1 MNNKGKLIVLE
12 GVDGSG
18 KSTQFKRLC
27 ETLKSEGLE
36 FRRLVFPRY
45 DNESSAL
52 IRMYLDGEFGDDPDC
67 VNAYAASLF
76 FAVDRYASYISEWK
90 EYYLSGGILLSDRY
104 TSSNAVH
111 QGGKLEPD
119 ERRSFFD
126 WLYDLEYV
134 KLGLPKPDLVV
145 YLDVDA
151 EISKRR
157 IEKRALKKG
166 IKADI
171 HERDLAFIQKGI
183 ESGRMAAEH
192 YSWKLIDYAKNGS
205 EREIEEKQIEILG
218 MVRDHL
224 IK

>member
-1 MNNKGKLIVLE
+1 MKNKGKLIVLE

-27 ETLKSEGLE
+27 ENLASNGVE
-36 FRRLVFPRY
+36 FQRLVFPRY

-52 IRMYLDGEFGDDPDC
+52 IRMYLNGSFGDNPDC

-76 FAVDRYASYISEWK
+76 FAIDRYASYISDWK
-90 EYYLSGGILLSDRY
+90 DYYLSGGLLLADRY

-111 QGGKLEPD
+111 QGAKLCGD
-119 ERRSFFD
+119 ERREFFD
-126 WLYDLEYV
+126 WLYELEYD
-134 KLGLPKPDLVV
+134 KLCLPEPDLVI

-157 IEKRALKKG
+157 IERREINKG

-171 HERDLAFIQKGI
+171 HERDLGFIQKGI

-192 YSWKLIDYAKNGS
+192 YSWKLIEYSKNGE
-205 EREIEEKQIEILG
+205 EREIEEKQREILG
-218 MVRDHL
+218 IVESYL
-224 IK
+224 AK

>member
-27 ETLKSEGLE
+27 ENLELKGIE
-36 FRRLVFPRY
+36 FRKLVFPRY

-52 IRMYLDGEFGDDPDC
+52 IRMYLNGEFGENPDC

-90 EYYLSGGILLSDRY
+90 DFYLSGGIFLADRY

-111 QGGKLEPD
+111 QGAKLESA
-119 ERRSFFD
+119 ERKVFFD
-126 WLYDLEYV
+126 WLYELEYV
-134 KLGLPKPDLVV
+134 KLCLPEPDLVV

-151 EISKRR
+151 ETSKRR
-157 IEKRALKKG
+157 IEKRELKKG

-183 ESGRMAAEH
+183 ESGRMAAKH
-192 YSWKLIDYAKNGS
+192 YSWKLIDYSENGI
-205 EREIEEKQIEILG
+205 EREIDEKQGEIFGIVESYL
-218 MVRDHL
+218 
-224 IK
+224 KK